1 MGIDQASARREGRLR
16 LGFLANVPFTSE
28 PGGARRG
35 LAEAIATL
43 FGALDRE
50 YRDETQHRIQV
61 FRDAIAGKPVEFRS
75 PELIK
80 GEPPQLIVRPN
91 AAATI

>member
-1 MGIDQASARREGRLR
+1 
-16 LGFLANVPFTSE
+16 
-28 PGGARRG
+28 
-35 LAEAIATL
+35 L